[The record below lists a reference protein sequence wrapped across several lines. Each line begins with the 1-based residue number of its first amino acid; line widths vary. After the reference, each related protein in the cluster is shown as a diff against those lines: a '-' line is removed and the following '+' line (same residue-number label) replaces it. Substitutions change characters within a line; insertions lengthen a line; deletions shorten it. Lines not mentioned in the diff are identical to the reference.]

1 MRLWKVL
8 VLLNLALGVGI
19 GLGYLRWAREVRSLQ
34 DEIDRLRAQAARPSA
49 QSWTAR
55 GIVRSLIPKLGAVFL
70 THEALPGLMPR
81 LLSGQAAA
89 GAHGSQIVNRLPSP
103 GWLSTLTRP
112 PCAWATCRTSASPTP
127 LPRRL
132 WVSLRPTR

>member
-8 VLLNLALGVGI
+8 VLLNLALCVGI

-49 QSWTAR
+49 QSWTVR

-70 THEALPGLMPR
+70 THEALPGLMDAMTMVR
-81 LLSGQAAA
+81 REGEKLILVS
-89 GAHGSQIVNRLPSP
+89 IEKV
-103 GWLSTLTRP
+103 
-112 PCAWATCRTSASPTP
+112 RTP
-127 LPRRL
+127 
-132 WVSLRPTR
+132 

>member
-8 VLLNLALGVGI
+8 VLLNLALCVGI

-49 QSWTAR
+49 QSWTVR

-70 THEALPGLMPR
+70 THEALPGLMDAMTMGFETDDPK
-81 LLSGQAAA
+81 LLDGLA
-89 GAHGSQIVNRLPSP
+89 P
-103 GWLSTLTRP
+103 GDPVRFTVRREGEKLTLVSIEKV
-112 PCAWATCRTSASPTP
+112 RTP
-127 LPRRL
+127 
-132 WVSLRPTR
+132 